1 MIETIDIKK
10 LYEDSIEVVSVNQYT
25 INRILLSRII
35 NLRNKYQFK
44 SVKTNTKVVSRLS
57 DTSSYV
63 VQPVNYSLNQK
74 PNDIILY
81 GSLAGIDVYLD
92 SSMTWDDDR
101 IIPIYDNLLLRNMK
115 LNKIRNK
122 EFKYDLLEY
131 LKIENLEP

>member
-44 SVKTNTKVVSRLS
+44 SIKTNTKVVSRLS
-57 DTSSYV
+57 DTSNYVIQPISY
-63 VQPVNYSLNQK
+63 NLNQK
-74 PNDIILY
+74 PNGIILY

-101 IIPIYDNLLLRNMK
+101 IIPIYDNLLLRNVK